1 MHKTVTERPMLF
13 NRNSLYPVLGLL
25 LLTSCASS
33 PSGAQTAGAQGQ
45 PQGCSNGTT
54 TTLTGTAVGAGV
66 GALAGGL
73 LGHSAGDALIGAGVG
88 GVLGTVAG
96 AGVAHNNCQQAT
108 SEANTQQ
115 EIATA
120 QAQTQQYQAD
130 TTKYQTL
137 ANEANHEADLLQAKY
152 NAGHLSAADYRAKM
166 AKYGQ
171 DKDALG
177 QELATLQ
184 NNLASLH
191 QEAQAGGSGGAQLQ
205 QMAQA
210 QQAQQQQLQ
219 TLYNSLTNSLASVP
233 QA

>member
-1 MHKTVTERPMLF
+1 MLKAVTGRQPLIS
-13 NRNSLYPVLGLL
+13 RNGLYPILGLL

-33 PSGAQTAGAQGQ
+33 PSGGQTAGAQGQ
-45 PQGCSNGTT
+45 PQACSNGTT
-54 TTLTGTAVGAGV
+54 TTLTGTAVGAGL

-73 LGHSAGDALIGAGVG
+73 IGGSGQSALIGAAAG
-88 GVLGTVAG
+88 GVAGTALG

-108 SEANTQQ
+108 SEADTQQ

-130 TTKYQTL
+130 TVKYQAL
-137 ANEANHEADLLQAKY
+137 ATQANQEADLLEAKY
-152 NAGHLSAADYRAKM
+152 KAGHISAADYRAKM
-166 AKYGQ
+166 AQYEQ

-184 NNLASLH
+184 NNLATL
-191 QEAQAGGSGGAQLQ
+191 QRQAQAGGSGGAQLQ
-205 QMAQA
+205 QEAQA

-219 TLYNSLTNSLASVP
+219 ALYNSMTSSLASVP
-233 QA
+233 KA